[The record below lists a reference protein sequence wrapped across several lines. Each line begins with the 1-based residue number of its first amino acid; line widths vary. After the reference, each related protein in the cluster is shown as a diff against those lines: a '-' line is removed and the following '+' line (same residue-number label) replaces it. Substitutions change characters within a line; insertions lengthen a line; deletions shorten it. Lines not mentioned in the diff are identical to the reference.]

1 MLARKILANAIRFLS
16 IDAVQKANSGHPGMP
31 MGMADIA
38 EVLWNDFLKHNP
50 TDPKWHNRDRFVLS
64 NGHGAMLLYSV
75 LHLSGYDLTL
85 QDIKEFR
92 QLHSRT
98 PGHPEATITPGV
110 EVTTGPLGQGLAC
123 AVGLALSE
131 KLLANEFNT
140 ESHKII
146 DHYTY
151 CFVGDGCL
159 MEGISHEA
167 SSLAGTLGLEK
178 LIVFWDDNGISI
190 DGEIEA
196 WCRDN
201 TPQRFEAY
209 GWNVISDV
217 DGHDP
222 EAITGAIID
231 ARQQLDK
238 PTLICC
244 KTTIGFGS
252 PNFAGK
258 AKTHGAPLGNDEIVV
273 TRKQLDWNYKEFEIP
288 KEIYAAWD
296 AKEEGRKSEQLW
308 MQTWESYQE
317 QYPEKADELSRRLD
331 NQLPANWDLEING
344 ILAMTQEAI
353 ADTATRKSSK
363 NVLDTLSGM
372 LPELLGGSAD
382 LTGSNLTAHANNIPV
397 LPKKIQG
404 NYIYYGV
411 REFAM
416 SAIMNGIALHGG
428 FIPYGGTFLTFSDY
442 ARNAIRMSALMKQR
456 VIFVYSHDSIG
467 LGEDGPTHQP
477 IEHLT
482 MLRVTP
488 GVHVWRPSDSAE
500 TVVAWQKAIERKDG
514 PTCIALSRQTTSAQL
529 RSANTLKNISKGGYI
544 LQECSDFPE
553 MIFIATGSEVGLAVQ
568 AADTLNKRGY
578 KIRVVSMPCLEV
590 FENQPPEYRAEVL
603 PEIITNRI
611 VIEAGSRHLWHRLA
625 GASGC
630 VLGIDSFG
638 ESAPCKDVYDYFG
651 LTVEGVIAAAQSI
664 TANNKEKID
673 VT

>member
-258 AKTHGAPLGNDEIVV
+258 AKTHGAPLGNDEIAV